1 MQVQVQGLAQ
11 VGFHLQVRK
20 AGLAL
25 ISMKEL
31 DTLMNDMVDVMNRIT
46 SKDYS
51 VILQMT
57 LDGVMTSTNA

>member
-1 MQVQVQGLAQ
+1 MQAQGLAQ
-11 VGFHLQVRK
+11 VAFHLQVRK

-25 ISMKEL
+25 VSMKEL
-31 DTLMNDMVDVMNRIT
+31 DMLMNDMVMVMNRIT

-57 LDGVMTSTNA
+57 LDGVTT